1 MILQRFLEGL
11 LVALSWLIDL
21 LFGRIMLLA
30 LLFCLG
36 LGALLLIVIRR
47 ARMRGA
53 ALQALPSLDVAAL
66 ARKQGGRQS

>member
-1 MILQRFLEGL
+1 
-11 LVALSWLIDL
+11 
-21 LFGRIMLLA
+21 MLLA